1 MDEENKKLMLKK
13 SSLLFLQIALTLFGV
28 LILFMLLRMPLS
40 EGRAKDLD
48 LVSIYADPFILYGYI
63 TAIPFFMAL
72 YAGVF
77 YIESLK
83 ENSKYANQSKT
94 YLNKIK
100 NAAFTFAFMLEAAGF
115 YIKFTHHPDD
125 VPAGFMAITML
136 CTVAAISVGLWARG
150 KLKK

>member
-1 MDEENKKLMLKK
+1 MLKK

-48 LVSIYADPFILYGYI
+48 LVSIYTDPFILYGYI

-72 YAGVF
+72 YAGVL

-83 ENSKYANQSKT
+83 ENSKYTNQSKH

-100 NAAFTFAFMLEAAGF
+100 NAAYAFAFMLAAAGL
-115 YIKFTHHPDD
+115 YIKMSHHPDD
-125 VPAGFMAITML
+125 DPAGFMAITII
-136 CTVAAISVGLWARG
+136 CTVAALSVGIWARRKG
-150 KLKK
+150 RN